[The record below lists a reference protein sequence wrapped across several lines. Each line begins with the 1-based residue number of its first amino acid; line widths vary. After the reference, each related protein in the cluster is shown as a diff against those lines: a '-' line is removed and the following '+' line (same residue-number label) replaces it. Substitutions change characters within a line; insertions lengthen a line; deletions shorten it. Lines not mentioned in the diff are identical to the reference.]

1 MRHAAFRGGASSGGR
16 APAAGWLGSS
26 HTGLRAVVHRR
37 PPGRRSLCALFLL
50 PARRGGLSPTGS
62 SAGRQLTGGPAPPA
76 GPARPPAPPAGAPS
90 IRHFTKPWLGHEC
103 RSGSG
108 DCSGTENEPPIT
120 NEPKENKT
128 GPPRRACTAVLDSR
142 AAAAVTQRQR
152 DPPRRRGGVRC
163 PVLCCTHG
171 ERGSASPRTL
181 RSVASPPARVPTPRA
196 QRALPPPWPRHLQV
210 RPRENGAA

>member
-26 HTGLRAVVHRR
+26 HTGLRAAVHRR

-128 GPPRRACTAVLDSR
+128 GPPRTCLHSR
-142 AAAAVTQRQR
+142 PRLPGSRSCHAEAAGPSTQERWR
-152 DPPRRRGGVRC
+152 PVPR
-163 PVLCCTHG
+163 PVLYTRRAGVSVSPHP
-171 ERGSASPRTL
+171 EKRGQPPHPGSHPKGTAHTPTAL
-181 RSVASPPARVPTPRA
+181 ASPPAGAPT
-196 QRALPPPWPRHLQV
+196 
-210 RPRENGAA
+210 